1 MRRKQG
7 QQTMKKLF
15 WRIRGHN
22 GLKDTFDMTI
32 GLGQFTD
39 EQIEHL
45 LRALTARA
53 ALDEREI
60 VCAYAK
66 RKTKI
71 ANDLL
76 EVTRDSPYPR
86 YSCGSDL
93 CYTASVVDE
102 HGKITL
108 HPTL

>member
-1 MRRKQG
+1 
-7 QQTMKKLF
+7 MKKLF

-22 GLKDTFDMTI
+22 GFKDTFDMTV

-39 EQIEHL
+39 EQIKHL

-53 ALDEREI
+53 ALNEREI
-60 VCAYAK
+60 IGAYAK

-76 EVTRDSPYPR
+76 KVTRDSPYPR

-93 CYTASVVDE
+93 SYIASVVDE
-102 HGKITL
+102 HGNTPRN
-108 HPTL
+108 PTL